1 MILGVAG
8 QQGWPWS
15 VDLVAD
21 PDPILAASSEIVAT
35 ADSRGPRPL
44 PGLGEPARRVVE
56 AYVPSAWIIDLT
68 RQGD

>member
-1 MILGVAG
+1 M
-8 QQGWPWS
+8 
-15 VDLVAD
+15 DLVAD

-35 ADSRGPRPL
+35 ADSAVLDRCQAWVNL
-44 PGLGEPARRVVE
+44 ARRVVE